1 MELIAKMT
9 RGDLWG
15 RLRIRGARY
24 GRQIDLRMA
33 RRLGGLAEVLTS
45 DSDECDGDLASII
58 SRTVSEELLSLHGP
72 SAYQHGAA
80 RQRERIHSVAELNVQ
95 RHEGDLIEIGAYKGE
110 TTRHLCEVA
119 RRYSR
124 RVIVVDPWMTGTQDC
139 DGEEFDTFLRNVEP
153 YLDLVDII
161 RASSLDPEVISQIGK
176 RRLAFAFVDGHHSYE
191 ACFSDICAVR
201 HTLGMIAVDDLII
214 DPQIW
219 WGDAV
224 SLGFRR
230 AATRIGRIAIR
241 EPWTREGYLLRA
253 EKRQRRNHR
262 PDTFS

>member
-1 MELIAKMT
+1 MELVAKMT

-33 RRLGGLAEVLTS
+33 QSLGRLAEVHTS
-45 DSDECDGDLASII
+45 DSDEYDSDLASII
-58 SRTVSEELLSLHGP
+58 SKTVSEELLSLQCP
-72 SAYQHGAA
+72 SAYQYGGAK
-80 RQRERIHSVAELNVQ
+80 QRERIRSVAELNVQ
-95 RHEGDLIEIGAYKGE
+95 RHQGDLIEIGAAYKGE
-110 TTRHLCEVA
+110 TTRHLCEIA
-119 RRYSR
+119 RRHSR
-124 RVIVVDPWMTGTQDC
+124 RVIVVDPWQTGTQDC
-139 DGEEFDTFLRNVEP
+139 EGEEFDTFLHNVGP
-153 YLDLVDII
+153 YLDLLDII
-161 RASSLDPEVISQIGK
+161 RASSVDPEVISQIAR

-191 ACFSDICAVR
+191 ACLSDICAVR

-241 EPWTREGYLLRA
+241 EPWTREGYLLRS
-253 EKRQRRNHR
+253 EKR
-262 PDTFS
+262 